1 MSKSLDPTHP
11 SVPQNH
17 SGEFPKVTLLN
28 SEQWLFVQGQ
38 YNLTSRERQI
48 AELVCQGLANSS
60 IASRLKVS
68 PGTVKT
74 HLRNIYRK
82 MKIRSKIAM
91 LLTFV
96 EESRQHTLHWDE
108 DEELF

>member
-1 MSKSLDPTHP
+1 MSQSPDPTHP

-17 SGEFPKVTLLN
+17 SGEPPKATLLN
-28 SEQWLFVQGQ
+28 GEQWLFVQGH

-48 AELVCQGLANSS
+48 AELVCQGLANGT
-60 IASRLKVS
+60 IANRLKIS

-74 HLRNIYRK
+74 HVRNIYRK
-82 MKIRSKIAM
+82 MKVRSKIAM

-96 EESRQHTLHWDE
+96 AESRQHTPRWDE